1 MAVAVT
7 SITNVSPAAAQRSSG
22 TEAGLSIIEAEIC
35 FRRAQSNRRKSKEN
49 SQRPRSAA
57 RVHQRPAAKDRMRRR
72 NRRRREDGLSGFANS
87 VLSAGLF
94 GLALSLI
101 PSGWTPAQAQG
112 APTGASP
119 SRPWLDPAVLAAA
132 QAEGSL
138 IVYSSTNE
146 QEGLPLFKLFTDAT
160 GIKVEYVRAS
170 DAILMSRMSIEFRAD
185 QKSYDILQ
193 TATINKMPLQML
205 AAYEPLEAANISAD
219 ARDPNKRWYGVYA
232 NYNAPAYNTGK
243 VKASELP
250 KSYEEFAQRK
260 EWAGKVAIDGTDN
273 EWLKAIV
280 QYYGEQKGVDLVK
293 AIVAALRPVVT
304 DGHLALARATGA
316 GEYWVSLNN
325 YVNLSLNMKLAGN
338 PIDVWALDPVTLF
351 FGQVGVNAKAPHPN
365 AARLAAN
372 FMLSQECQQF
382 LAKFGRL
389 PTRKDVPSN
398 PPGVTEML
406 TQKKVITVLMSPD
419 EERKWQRQFDQL
431 FKGR

>member
-7 SITNVSPAAAQRSSG
+7 SFTNVSPAAAQRSSG

-205 AAYEPLEAANISAD
+205 AAYEPPEAANISAD

-232 NYNAPAYNTGK
+232 NYNAPAYNTAK

-250 KSYEEFAQRK
+250 NSYEEFAQRK
-260 EWAGKVAIDGTDN
+260 EWAGKVALDGTDN

-325 YVNLSLNMKLAGN
+325 YVNLSMNMKLAGN

>member
-1 MAVAVT
+1 MLPTRAIQPAEKQREF
-7 SITNVSPAAAQRSSG
+7 PAAPERG
-22 TEAGLSIIEAEIC
+22 AGASTA
-35 FRRAQSNRRKSKEN
+35 
-49 SQRPRSAA
+49 
-57 RVHQRPAAKDRMRRR
+57 PAAKDRMRRR
-72 NRRRREDGLSGFANS
+72 NRRPREDGLSGFAKS

-101 PSGWTPAQAQG
+101 PSPGWTPAQAQG

-185 QKSYDILQ
+185 QKSYDIVQ
-193 TATINKMPLQML
+193 TSTINKMPLQML
-205 AAYEPLEAANISAD
+205 ADYEPPEAANISAD
-219 ARDPNKRWYGVYA
+219 ARDPNRRWFGVYA

-243 VKASELP
+243 VKAPELP

-280 QYYGEQKGVDLVK
+280 QYYGEQKGVDVVK
-293 AIVAALRPVVT
+293 AIVAALRPVPASIGCRST
-304 DGHLALARATGA
+304 
-316 GEYWVSLNN
+316 
-325 YVNLSLNMKLAGN
+325 
-338 PIDVWALDPVTLF
+338 
-351 FGQVGVNAKAPHPN
+351 
-365 AARLAAN
+365 
-372 FMLSQECQQF
+372 
-382 LAKFGRL
+382 
-389 PTRKDVPSN
+389 
-398 PPGVTEML
+398 
-406 TQKKVITVLMSPD
+406 IT
-419 EERKWQRQFDQL
+419 
-431 FKGR
+431 